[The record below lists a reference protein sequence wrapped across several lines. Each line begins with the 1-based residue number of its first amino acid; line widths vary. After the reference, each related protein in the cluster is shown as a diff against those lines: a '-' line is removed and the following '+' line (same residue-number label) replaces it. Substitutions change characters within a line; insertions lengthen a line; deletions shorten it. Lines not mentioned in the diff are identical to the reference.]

1 MPWETALA
9 SGVPHLAPSQAPV
22 SDTLAWE
29 PALNQYAHPALTSPR
44 PLSNSAPVPWR
55 EVPRIAATPAP
66 QGCTCVSGA
75 LAPARFTHPSP
86 ARRSRARARGRAPAP
101 PELHARLAGPPPRP
115 SALPPSRSPSRQPV
129 TPLRSSTPLAVTTRP
144 APASLRLVRFPRGAG
159 PRPQGP
165 GPGVAGR
172 GGREVRAGSRG
183 PAGGGA
189 PGRGGEGLQEAILGA
204 TGDRPPPRRGE
215 PPARASSGL
224 SPPASSFLRR
234 HLCPHPFLPF
244 TYLRMNRLALPSLL
258 QKTSVSPAPRRQS
271 LLHLG
276 FSPNLSQN
284 PNVGFSGLYKSFSS
298 RVPCSP

>member
-1 MPWETALA
+1 MGASSEPVRPPCLDLPSSSLQLRTCALEGGTRDRRHPRP
-9 SGVPHLAPSQAPV
+9 SGVHLR
-22 SDTLAWE
+22 
-29 PALNQYAHPALTSPR
+29 PA
-44 PLSNSAPVPWR
+44 
-55 EVPRIAATPAP
+55 
-66 QGCTCVSGA
+66 CVSGA
-75 LAPARFTHPSP
+75 LAPARFTHPGP

-129 TPLRSSTPLAVTTRP
+129 TPLQSSTPIGRHHAARP
-144 APASLRLVRFPRGAG
+144 SLPPVGPFPARGGASAARTGPRGRRPGWAG
-159 PRPQGP
+159 G
-165 GPGVAGR
+165 AGR
-172 GGREVRAGSRG
+172 VTWAGGRWSAGAGRRG
-183 PAGGGA
+183 AAGGHF
-189 PGRGGEGLQEAILGA
+189 GGHG
-204 TGDRPPPRRGE
+204 RPPPG
-215 PPARASSGL
+215 PARGAARESIL
-224 SPPASSFLRR
+224 WPQPPASSVLRR

>member
-1 MPWETALA
+1 MGASSEPVRPPCLDLPSSSLQLRTCALEGGTPDRRHPRP
-9 SGVPHLAPSQAPV
+9 SGVHLR
-22 SDTLAWE
+22 
-29 PALNQYAHPALTSPR
+29 PA
-44 PLSNSAPVPWR
+44 
-55 EVPRIAATPAP
+55 
-66 QGCTCVSGA
+66 CVSGA

-86 ARRSRARARGRAPAP
+86 GRRSRARARGRAPAP

-129 TPLRSSTPLAVTTRP
+129 TPLRGSTPIGRHHAARP
-144 APASLRLVRFPRGAG
+144 SLPPVGPFPARGGASAARTGPRGRRPGWAG
-159 PRPQGP
+159 G
-165 GPGVAGR
+165 AGR
-172 GGREVRAGSRG
+172 VTWAGGRWSAGAGRRG
-183 PAGGGA
+183 AAGGHF
-189 PGRGGEGLQEAILGA
+189 GGHR
-204 TGDRPPPRRGE
+204 RPPPS
-215 PPARASSGL
+215 PAWGAARESIL
-224 SPPASSFLRR
+224 WPQPPASSVLRR